1 MPAAWFSTGRYS
13 TRKASMTMSW
23 VAEAVA
29 TRSAAIATISGARTG
44 SWKPRNRIA
53 AMSRIWVN
61 TSQPR
66 RWPSSRPRNGTP
78 KASTTGAHRNLI
90 V

>member
-1 MPAAWFSTGRYS
+1 
-13 TRKASMTMSW
+13 MTMSC

-29 TRSAAIATISGARTG
+29 TSSAASATISGARTG
-44 SWKPRNRIA
+44 SWKPRNRID
-53 AMSRIWVN
+53 AMSRSWVN

-66 RWPSSRPRNGTP
+66 RWPSALLKIGTW
-78 KASTTGAHRNLI
+78 KASTIGAHRNLM